1 MVLVI
6 SMLLLVLAII
16 QMVIYYRF
24 GINFF
29 KPMNRHD
36 RKRIKLRQKGIIQ
49 QKPTTNQKRQKH
61 NNKSNSGCTP
71 YDPKSDSG
79 YMNISCS
86 NSNRK
91 RMMLLGRNID
101 NSFDI
106 ALSFS
111 ELCQDLEAMFLVG
124 RSSVLVGAKL
134 CS

>member
-36 RKRIKLRQKGIIQ
+36 RKLIRLRRKGIIQ

-61 NNKSNSGCTP
+61 NNKSNSDCTP
-71 YDPKSDSG
+71 YDPKSDPG
-79 YMNISCS
+79 YMDEIDEYI
-86 NSNRK
+86 
-91 RMMLLGRNID
+91 MLQQQ
-101 NSFDI
+101 
-106 ALSFS
+106 
-111 ELCQDLEAMFLVG
+111 QDADVAFLEKH
-124 RSSVLVGAKL
+124 R
-134 CS
+134 